1 MVRSKLYFQN
11 VQTFW
16 IGRQGRKQSNCPNLF
31 LSILGYQVG
40 RVDPVWTYV
49 QTFVVF
55 LIAGSP
61 EAIFLDYIMQ
71 PTLVNYPRL
80 SQATIFYYLRQL
92 SYTTLGHYVR
102 LSLATIFDHL
112 WQLSS
117 DYLRL
122 SQTIMFN
129 YLQLP
134 MAILSNF

>member
-16 IGRQGRKQSNCPNLF
+16 IGRQGRKQSTCPNLF

-80 SQATIFYYLRQL
+80 SQATMFYYRII
-92 SYTTLGHYVR
+92 LGHYRVFR
-102 LSLATIFDHL
+102 NTQATQIHAISQFLGYIGLQFQTFLESQDNSDFGTILTFD
-112 WQLSS
+112 
-117 DYLRL
+117 
-122 SQTIMFN
+122 I
-129 YLQLP
+129 
-134 MAILSNF
+134 